1 MSRIPLPTLWIKRPF
16 TLLVLSL
23 TVFLFFLFPFRDSP
37 HGAVAPRLLLTA
49 VFFASLYA
57 VVQQR
62 HATLA
67 AVALMIP
74 PLVLTWGESVFFGPQ
89 FSVARLGATTGFL
102 LFISGIVLSDVM
114 RTERVSIDTISG
126 GLAVYLLLGLVFT
139 EIYSLLLV
147 TNPEAIRFANADD
160 SGNTAAIAYYSFVT
174 LTTLGYG
181 DIVPISKAARAMASL
196 EAVIG
201 QVYLT
206 VLVARLVGL
215 NISQV
220 SSARASA

>member
-1 MSRIPLPTLWIKRPF
+1 
-16 TLLVLSL
+16 
-23 TVFLFFLFPFRDSP
+23 
-37 HGAVAPRLLLTA
+37 
-49 VFFASLYA
+49 
-57 VVQQR
+57 
-62 HATLA
+62 LA

-74 PLVLTWGESVFFGPQ
+74 PLVLTWGESVFFGPH

-102 LFISGIVLSDVM
+102 LFISAIVLSDVM

-147 TNPEAIRFANADD
+147 IDPEAIRFATADD
-160 SGNTAAIAYYSFVT
+160 VGDTAAIAYYSFVT

-196 EAVIG
+196 EAVLG

-215 NISQV
+215 HISQTGERT
-220 SSARASA
+220 SD